1 MENQDPETRVAI
13 GAAMEVHKNLGPGFL
28 EAVYQ
33 EALAEEFSIAQPPI
47 PFSREVELPIHYKE
61 KPLKTRYRVDFICFS
76 RTLLLEL
83 KAKQSLG
90 DEDRS
95 QILHYLKA
103 TGITKGLL
111 LNFGAASLQ
120 FERFIFTK

>member
-1 MENQDPETRVAI
+1 MENKDLETRAVI
-13 GAAMEVHKNLGPGFL
+13 GAAMEVHKDLGPGFL

-47 PFSREVELPIHYKE
+47 PFTREIELPIHYKG
-61 KPLKTRYRVDFICFS
+61 KTLKTRYRVDFICFS

-83 KAKQSLG
+83 KAKQNLG
-90 DEDRS
+90 DEDRA

-103 TGITKGLL
+103 TGIPKGLL
-111 LNFGAASLQ
+111 LNFGAASLE
-120 FERFIFTK
+120 FKRFIFTK